1 MNVGER
7 AELLKWWDVLDQFVG
22 DNPEKGLQM
31 ARGCLHHDARW
42 LASLFPGTANVTQE
56 RMVQV
61 LLEHPDDPRAL
72 YLAASICPGEEK
84 ALTLRAAEMGYAPAQ
99 TDLSFAAEL
108 RSDDVQMFRWAKK
121 ACKHRGDR
129 PCMSSGVAMRGP

>member
-1 MNVGER
+1 M
-7 AELLKWWDVLDQFVG
+7 
-22 DNPEKGLQM
+22 
-31 ARGCLHHDARW
+31 
-42 LASLFPGTANVTQE
+42 T
-56 RMVQV
+56 
-61 LLEHPDDPRAL
+61 RAL

-121 ACKHRGDR
+121 ACKHQGDR
-129 PCMSSGVAMRGP
+129 RAMYQLGCCYARALGCAKNKARAMELYQEAAE